1 MELCCQTRGTN
12 FAGNFFAPNPE
23 DAKGMFMKRNK
34 ERNKDLVQFSNHGG
48 WGSLNNG
55 SLKFFMDK
63 TTVHVTHMRSST
75 ASINSESPTACVS
88 PRMGLVQT
96 CQTSLDIIGPWQFDE
111 NVQELYKRQVIE
123 FPIFIV
129 ASRHMDLL

>member
-34 ERNKDLVQFSNHGG
+34 ERNKDLAQFSHHGG

-63 TTVHVTHMRSST
+63 TTVHVTHMRSFFLGGTHCLWGTRCS
-75 ASINSESPTACVS
+75 C
-88 PRMGLVQT
+88 
-96 CQTSLDIIGPWQFDE
+96 C
-111 NVQELYKRQVIE
+111 ELGWE
-123 FPIFIV
+123 GFPV
-129 ASRHMDLL
+129 C